1 MIKNFKLPQPRGTL
15 GDTLAKYNVV
25 SYMGSGTK
33 KRHWVKTKEIRTEY
47 ELWLIIIMYQYR
59 FTEV

>member
-25 SYMGSGTK
+25 SYMGSEQK
-33 KRHWVKTKEIRTEY
+33 KDTG
-47 ELWLIIIMYQYR
+47 
-59 FTEV
+59 